1 MLREYSNFKT
11 PYYEI
16 KVGDSIGNRMVSLPH
31 QILRLIEKVEITEA
45 LEQNKIYT
53 ASIVINEGSRE
64 PAARSAFSGTEG
76 LYQVPN
82 GGNEADASIAGS
94 FTNRTGLIF
103 DLRFSGNKGITF
115 TTASE
120 LKNSKVGAQ
129 TETEVQAGTTTRYH
143 KRENV
148 KPTFLFQ
155 ARNLVSITWGYKEDP
170 ATVRSIVLRILII
183 NTEFP
188 EMGMPRTTIV
198 CQSERVAIDALVP
211 RKGVAF
217 GDTVVNSNG
226 VQSKKDIPVS
236 KLLND
241 ICDKLSIDRIISPIF
256 SNELLDKDREK
267 SWTSSESFDQFLR
280 RLAENHSAYY
290 DFILSPKTLKP
301 TLIFIRK
308 SDFESKTLPIPQ
320 EYLTYKSPQSIIKSL
335 SISAD
340 FGMIQGAANAGMDD
354 NGNIINTAT
363 EDGQVEIS
371 LFAGEKHV
379 DLSPLGSNPV
389 PLAQSI
395 ASQIATSGVT
405 GRLEVIPN
413 NQGEGAFT
421 EDAKVKARAAVESA
435 VKLDMQTLGY
445 TRFTPGVV
453 NIQGIGVRY
462 SGRYRLISIAHTL
475 DSSGYHCKITGT
487 TYTDF
492 AGFSVGDT
500 AKGIDNKEQ
509 QVSAQLFKGKPTT
522 LDNFRKFIY
531 QK

>member
-16 KVGDSIGNRMVSLPH
+16 KVGDSVGNRMVSLPH

-64 PAARSAFSGTEG
+64 PASRSAFSGTEG

-143 KRENV
+143 KRENI

-170 ATVRSIVLRILII
+170 ATVRSIVLRILTI

-211 RKGVAF
+211 RKAVTFGKIIKSASGV
-217 GDTVVNSNG
+217 DTI
-226 VQSKKDIPVS
+226 QDIPVTQLISDVCTKLGIDKIVS
-236 KLLND
+236 KQFANETLEK
-241 ICDKLSIDRIISPIF
+241 DKQKIW
-256 SNELLDKDREK
+256 N
-267 SWTSSESFDQFLR
+267 SSDSFDQFMR
-280 RLAENHSAYY
+280 RLADAHSAYY
-290 DFILSPKTLKP
+290 DIILSPKTLKP

-308 SDFESKTLPIPQ
+308 VDFESKTLPIPQ
-320 EYLTYKSPQSIIKSL
+320 QYLTYKAPQSIIKNL

-340 FGMIQGAANAGMDD
+340 FGMIQGATNAGMDE
-354 NGNIINTAT
+354 NGNPLNSAS
-363 EDGQVEIS
+363 EDGQVEIA
-371 LFAGEKHV
+371 LFAGERHV
-379 DLSPLGSNPV
+379 DLSPLGINPV

-395 ASQIATSGVT
+395 STQIATGGTT
-405 GRLEVIPN
+405 GKLEVVPHSQN
-413 NQGEGAFT
+413 EGDYS
-421 EDAKVKARAAVESA
+421 EDAKIKARAAVESA

-445 TRFTPGVV
+445 TRFTPGVI
-453 NIQGIGVRY
+453 NIQGIGTRY
-462 SGRYRLISIAHTL
+462 SGRYRLITVTHSL
-475 DSSGYHCKITGT
+475 DSSGYHCKIQGT

-492 AGFSVGDT
+492 AGFAVGDT
-500 AKGIDNKEQ
+500 VKGVDSKQEQ
-509 QVSAQLFKGKPTT
+509 TTIKMFEPDSVVSDK
-522 LDNFRKFIY
+522 FRKFIY